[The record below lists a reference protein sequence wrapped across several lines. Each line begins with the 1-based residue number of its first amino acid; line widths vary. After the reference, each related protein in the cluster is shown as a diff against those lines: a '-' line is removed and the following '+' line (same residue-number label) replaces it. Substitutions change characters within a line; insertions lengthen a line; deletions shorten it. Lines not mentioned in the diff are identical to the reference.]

1 MAGYHQNT
9 NCPSCGNEQADYFYD
24 SHDRQVTIDCDK
36 CGYTSVKTMPIEF
49 ELRRR
54 GELA

>member
-9 NCPSCGNEQADYFYD
+9 DCPSCGNEQADYFYD
-24 SHDRQVTIDCDK
+24 SHDRQVIIDCDK